1 MPIDYDRSKPMG
13 LFVWISAGSSG
24 SPPKELLVPLAKNGF
39 IYIGANKTGNSD
51 PLLRRLGAA
60 IDAVANMQKLYNI
73 DKSRIYISG
82 NSGGGRCASYSAVIF
97 PDVFTGGAFYVIG
110 CNFWDTIP
118 VPGKPGYT
126 YAGFWPN
133 KNSKLINQAKEH
145 YFVFLTGSKDF
156 NQPGTIGAYEAYK
169 KNGFK
174 YCTYIEVPDMGHS
187 TPPSEYFEEGLVFL
201 NGPLKE
207 KGKAALQEG
216 IKKVRSKKYI
226 DAILFFEQAKEY
238 GVEEAQ
244 AQIDAITAQVD
255 AETAKGLK
263 YLEEKNT
270 ARAHVLFQNIIRVY
284 GESITGRAKEEL
296 NKIENDPIFVNEKKA
311 AELFLQIRNN
321 YKAAGKT
328 QTVTSLKKLIDDYPD
343 TSAAERAKT
352 TLENMGM

>member
-1 MPIDYDRSKPMG
+1 
-13 LFVWISAGSSG
+13 
-24 SPPKELLVPLAKNGF
+24 
-39 IYIGANKTGNSD
+39 
-51 PLLRRLGAA
+51 
-60 IDAVANMQKLYNI
+60 
-73 DKSRIYISG
+73 
-82 NSGGGRCASYSAVIF
+82 
-97 PDVFTGGAFYVIG
+97 
-110 CNFWDTIP
+110 
-118 VPGKPGYT
+118 
-126 YAGFWPN
+126 
-133 KNSKLINQAKEH
+133 
-145 YFVFLTGSKDF
+145 
-156 NQPGTIGAYEAYK
+156 
-169 KNGFK
+169 
-174 YCTYIEVPDMGHS
+174 
-187 TPPSEYFEEGLVFL
+187 
-201 NGPLKE
+201 
-207 KGKAALQEG
+207 
-216 IKKVRSKKYI
+216 
-226 DAILFFEQAKEY
+226 LFFEQAKEY